1 MSLEQL
7 KSAQQAV
14 TNLLEQEAYAVAD
27 LELTLSS
34 YHSLLQRCLEETIE
48 PQQRE
53 SLLADNLQWI
63 NLVTELVQAERSA
76 IAAMMLQL
84 QKGKKAHKS
93 YSDYN

>member
-34 YHSLLQRCLEETIE
+34 YHSLLHRCLEDIIET
-48 PQQRE
+48 QQRE

-76 IAAMMLQL
+76 IAVSYTHLTL
-84 QKGKKAHKS
+84 PTKA
-93 YSDYN
+93 